1 VFRINKLTGQFY
13 KGAVDF
19 TGTVDAS
26 GQALGVEANGTLLG
40 IHLDELLRGTVGTN
54 AFGQSYRVTVDGK
67 LDARGIKLT
76 GKGVSAAELRE
87 SLSTATTVS
96 GTVRASMAG
105 GAQSFAQF
113 ATGIGSIFSDTL
125 AFDRA
130 ILSGFINNE
139 NAVSGGVVL
148 GGGALTLQD
157 QAVRGN
163 GATAVIYGR
172 NHFADDT
179 TDTTV
184 TVANGSRQYVARIT
198 GKLSSPNIAADSK

>member
-1 VFRINKLTGQFY
+1 MTDR
-13 KGAVDF
+13 
-19 TGTVDAS
+19 
-26 GQALGVEANGTLLG
+26 
-40 IHLDELLRGTVGTN
+40 
-54 AFGQSYRVTVDGK
+54 
-67 LDARGIKLT
+67 
-76 GKGVSAAELRE
+76 GKGRLVYS
-87 SLSTATTVS
+87 
-96 GTVRASMAG
+96 
-105 GAQSFAQF
+105 
-113 ATGIGSIFSDTL
+113 TGIGSIFSDTL

-163 GATAVIYGR
+163 GATAVISGR

>member
-1 VFRINKLTGQFY
+1 
-13 KGAVDF
+13 
-19 TGTVDAS
+19 
-26 GQALGVEANGTLLG
+26 
-40 IHLDELLRGTVGTN
+40 VGTN

-163 GATAVIYGR
+163 GATAVISGR